1 MGEASIRMTLN
12 TRAVLRAFLAEPAHP
27 RYGLEIGS
35 LTGLSSGTVHPILA
49 RLESIQW
56 LTSDWEQIDSS
67 VEGRPARRY
76 YLISDEGLAPA
87 RQALAAADAARA
99 KLTRLRPAEGF

>member
-1 MGEASIRMTLN
+1 MGDTPIRMTL
-12 TRAVLRAFLAEPAHP
+12 TTQAVLRAFLAEPTRP
-27 RYGLEIGS
+27 RYGLEVGS
-35 LTGLSSGTVHPILA
+35 LTGLPSGTVHPILA
-49 RLESIQW
+49 RLESIHW

-76 YLISDEGLAPA
+76 YLISDEGLAAA

-99 KLTRLRPAEGF
+99 KL